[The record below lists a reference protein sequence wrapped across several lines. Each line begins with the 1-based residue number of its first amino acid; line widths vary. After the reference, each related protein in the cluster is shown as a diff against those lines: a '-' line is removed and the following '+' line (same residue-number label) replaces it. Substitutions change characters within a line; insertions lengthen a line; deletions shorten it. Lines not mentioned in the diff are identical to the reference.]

1 MRRGPEALPEEVVG
15 LLSPFFPGFDLACL
29 RIREGIPFYVR
40 GNPIGYADRD
50 RIYFE
55 PGACRL
61 DTIEGLSLLAHEIT
75 HCRQYRTLGTWR
87 FRLRY
92 LHFYFGNRW
101 RGMSRGE
108 AYLNIPFEIEAR
120 EVEARVHFGL
130 GRLRREMARRE
141 MRAPD
146 RSRAVFITE

>member
-1 MRRGPEALPEEVVG
+1 MRRELEGLPEEVVG
-15 LLSPFFPGFDLACL
+15 LLAPFFPGFDLARI

-55 PGACRL
+55 PGAYRL
-61 DTIEGLSLLAHEIT
+61 DTIEGLSLLAHEIA
-75 HCRQYRTLGTWR
+75 HCMQYRALGTWR

-92 LHFYFGNRW
+92 LRFYFENRW
-101 RGMSRGE
+101 QGMSRRE

-120 EVEARVHFGL
+120 EMEARVHL
-130 GRLRREMARRE
+130 ALRRLQREMLRREH
-141 MRAPD
+141 RAPD
-146 RSRAVFITE
+146 RSRAVFFTE